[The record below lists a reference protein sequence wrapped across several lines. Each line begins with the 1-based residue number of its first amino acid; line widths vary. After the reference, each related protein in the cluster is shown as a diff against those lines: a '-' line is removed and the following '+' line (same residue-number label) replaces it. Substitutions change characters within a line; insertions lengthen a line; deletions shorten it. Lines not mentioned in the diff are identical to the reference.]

1 MRRRVGW
8 RGRQFPQDMGKGERL
23 LAVKRMVRAVF
34 CVPGLLLGLAMLSAG
49 PAAAQFSDGY
59 NFLKAVRDKDVLKA
73 KALIDKPGST
83 IVNAR
88 DLTSGETALM
98 IAIRRK
104 DTPWMGFLLENGADP
119 NLKDA
124 QGDTP
129 LIVAAMNGFP
139 EGVRV
144 MLLAKAQVD
153 GTNGRGETALIKAVL
168 MRDAPSVRLLL
179 QAGADPDRT
188 DNQTGL
194 SARDYAARD
203 IRSGP
208 IAKALA
214 EAPKKGA
221 SKSMGPSL

>member
-1 MRRRVGW
+1 M
-8 RGRQFPQDMGKGERL
+8 FERL
-23 LAVKRMVRAVF
+23 LAARRMAWAALH
-34 CVPGLLLGLAMLSAG
+34 VPGLVLGMALLSAG

-98 IAIRRK
+98 IAIKRR
-104 DTPWMGFLLENGADP
+104 DTPWMGFLLQNGADP

-124 QGDTP
+124 EGNTP

-139 EGVRV
+139 DGVRV
-144 MLLAKAQVD
+144 MLIAKAQVD
-153 GTNGRGETALIKAVL
+153 GSNGRGETALIKAVH
-168 MRDAPSVRLLL
+168 MRDAASVQLLL

-188 DNQTGL
+188 DNQAGL

>member
-1 MRRRVGW
+1 VTR
-8 RGRQFPQDMGKGERL
+8 KAL
-23 LAVKRMVRAVF
+23 LA
-34 CVPGLLLGLAMLSAG
+34 GLALLVAT

-59 NFLKAVRDKDVLKA
+59 NFLKAVREKDVLKA
-73 KALIDKPGST
+73 KSFIDKPGST

-98 IAIRRK
+98 IAIRRR
-104 DTPWMGFLLENGADP
+104 DTPWMGFLLQNGADP

-124 QGDTP
+124 DGNTP
-129 LIVAAMNGFP
+129 LIVAAMTGFGD
-139 EGVRV
+139 GVRV
-144 MLLAKAQVD
+144 MLASKAQVD
-153 GTNGRGETALIKAVL
+153 GTNGKGETALIKAVH
-168 MRDAPSVRLLL
+168 MRDTASVQLLL

-188 DNQTGL
+188 DNLAGM

-203 IRSGP
+203 VRSGP

>member
-1 MRRRVGW
+1 MS
-8 RGRQFPQDMGKGERL
+8 KGAGSVTRKAL
-23 LAVKRMVRAVF
+23 LA
-34 CVPGLLLGLAMLSAG
+34 GLALLVAT

-59 NFLKAVRDKDVLKA
+59 NFLKAVREKDVLKA
-73 KALIDKPGST
+73 KSFIDKPGST
-83 IVNAR
+83 IVNAC

-98 IAIRRK
+98 IAIRRR
-104 DTPWMGFLLENGADP
+104 DTPWMGFLLQNGADP

-124 QGDTP
+124 DGNTP
-129 LIVAAMNGFP
+129 LIVAAMTGFGA
-139 EGVRV
+139 GVRV
-144 MLLAKAQVD
+144 MLASKAQVD
-153 GTNGRGETALIKAVL
+153 GTNGKGETALIKAVH
-168 MRDAPSVRLLL
+168 MRDTASVQLLL

-188 DNQTGL
+188 DNLAGM

-203 IRSGP
+203 VRSGP

>member
-1 MRRRVGW
+1 MMDRFR
-8 RGRQFPQDMGKGERL
+8 
-23 LAVKRMVRAVF
+23 AVKRLAVG
-34 CVPGLLLGLAMLSAG
+34 VGLALGLVVSG

-73 KALIDKPGST
+73 KSLIDKPGST

-88 DLTSGETALM
+88 DLTNGETGLM
-98 IAIRRK
+98 IAIKRK
-104 DTPWMGFLLENGADP
+104 DTPWMGFLLQNGADP

-124 QGDTP
+124 EGNTP
-129 LIVAAMNGFP
+129 LLVAAMNGFP

-144 MLLAKAQVD
+144 LLASKAQVD
-153 GTNGRGETALIKAVL
+153 GTNGKGETALIKAVH
-168 MRDAPSVRLLL
+168 MRDQGSVQLLL

-188 DNQTGL
+188 DNLAGM

-221 SKSMGPSL
+221 TKTMGPSL

>member
-1 MRRRVGW
+1 MRTGGGSGLRTA
-8 RGRQFPQDMGKGERL
+8 L
-23 LAVKRMVRAVF
+23 LA
-34 CVPGLLLGLAMLSAG
+34 GLALLVAN

-59 NFLKAVRDKDVLKA
+59 NFLKAVREKDVLKA
-73 KALIDKPGST
+73 KSLIDKPGST

-98 IAIRRK
+98 IAIKRR
-104 DTPWMGFLLENGADP
+104 DTPWMGFLLQNGADP
-119 NLKDA
+119 NLKD
-124 QGDTP
+124 GEGNTP

-144 MLLAKAQVD
+144 LLVSKAQVD
-153 GTNGRGETALIKAVL
+153 GTNGKGETALIKAVHT
-168 MRDAPSVRLLL
+168 RDAPSVQLLL

-188 DNQTGL
+188 DNLAGM

-208 IAKALA
+208 IAKALT